1 MVNLSGTGIETS
13 LNHLCPGLLA
23 NAKIAN
29 FAKNRKNRKWY
40 KEEDKSPT
48 RTRDFCENCEK
59 SQFSQKSLKSQKSRL
74 FSGTCV
80 LHLFSVVRFLRF

>member
-1 MVNLSGTGIETS
+1 MVNVLGTGTETS
-13 LNHLCPGLLA
+13 LNHLCPGLHA

-29 FAKNRKNRKWY
+29 FAKNRKWCK
-40 KEEDKSPT
+40 EDKSPT

-59 SQFSQKSLKSQKSRL
+59 SQFSQKSLKSQESRL

-80 LHLFSVVRFLRF
+80 LYLSSVVRCLRF